1 MSIMCIYIY
10 ISPEKNVEASGE
22 DHQTYWN
29 IPNWAQK
36 IQHPNPHLLF
46 QILSWGHSTDPFLCG
61 ERNHD
66 LGAQKF
72 LSSSGSGWKA
82 VIAKLAHGIA
92 LHLSAIRIHCI
103 SFIFILCPFPFHP
116 VVHHM
121 CLWHCLNCLQH
132 LQTTY
137 FARQSEVVKAIGHWP
152 WREAHH
158 LNWWSILFTCRRR
171 KLWSARC
178 KCHCNTG
185 NASPTCICDSSVP
198 HDWAPSG
205 CCRHTGASYYY
216 YLSCLPQLHTKD
228 KCPMLFWGWS
238 LVSNTSTRRL
248 LQHVTMWISLP
259 RSPFCSPM
267 QASRS
272 YYHHLRD
279 KSLDS
284 MDSMDRKISC
294 HTPHKHIYAF

>member
-1 MSIMCIYIY
+1 MYIY
-10 ISPEKNVEASGE
+10 QSRKKCWSFRRRSSNILKHPKLGTKNPTPQPPSTIRNPVLGALNWPIPLWWKESWPRSPEKIILRFWVKGCDCQAGTWNCASPE
-22 DHQTYWN
+22 CNQN
-29 IPNWAQK
+29 
-36 IQHPNPHLLF
+36 
-46 QILSWGHSTDPFLCG
+46 S
-61 ERNHD
+61 
-66 LGAQKF
+66 
-72 LSSSGSGWKA
+72 
-82 VIAKLAHGIA
+82 
-92 LHLSAIRIHCI
+92 LH
-103 SFIFILCPFPFHP
+103 FVLCPFPFHP

-137 FARQSEVVKAIGHWP
+137 FARQSEVVKAVGHWP

-178 KCHCNTG
+178 KCHCNMG

-216 YLSCLPQLHTKD
+216 YLSCLPQLRTKD

-272 YYHHLRD
+272 YYHHLTD

-294 HTPHKHIYAF
+294 HTPHKHIYVF